1 MNSITCKSKS
11 FKYLM
16 WTVLILTAQRIIVQY
31 FNPVGLVI
39 AIIAFA
45 LFANHIMM
53 ARKSYSLRN
62 IDKDSRFIVLCLIIW
77 SLIIMFRVAYFQSFF
92 EIKSFIRNRT
102 SGAISDV
109 SRLKNSNNSVVYS
122 FIPVF
127 VKCSNPIM
135 FSIISSL

>member
-45 LFANHIMM
+45 LFANHIML
-53 ARKSYSLRN
+53 AKNSYSLRN
-62 IDKDSRFIVLCLIIW
+62 IDKDSRLIVLCLIIW
-77 SLIIMFRVAYFQSFF
+77 SLITMFRGIYDGGIMS
-92 EIKSFIRNRT
+92 
-102 SGAISDV
+102 ISNIAQFYWETI
-109 SRLKNSNNSVVYS
+109 LYLITNQLY
-122 FIPVF
+122 
-127 VKCSNPIM
+127 
-135 FSIISSL
+135 